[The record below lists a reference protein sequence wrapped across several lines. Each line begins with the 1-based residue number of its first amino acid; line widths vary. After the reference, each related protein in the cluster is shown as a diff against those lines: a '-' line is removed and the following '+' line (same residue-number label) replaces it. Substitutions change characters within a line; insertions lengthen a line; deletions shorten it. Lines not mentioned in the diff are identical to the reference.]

1 MQTVTLAEYNATKQP
16 MIIVIGKEVKAMPPK
31 NEHPHTGITSPYD
44 IEASDEII
52 PREHTQEHIHRA
64 YSKPKNSEIERKYL
78 KTEAGK
84 R

>member
-1 MQTVTLAEYNATKQP
+1 
-16 MIIVIGKEVKAMPPK
+16 MPSK

-44 IEASDEII
+44 IEASEALT
-52 PREHTQEHIHRA
+52 PRKHTTEHPHRV